1 MPDRTAARAAL
12 LLGCVLLLGGS
23 AAHAA
28 RYHVDPG
35 GLRTTG
41 PSVPGDWG
49 AENVYSTVALAAA
62 ACASDDTI
70 LVSQAIHA
78 IDTAVA
84 LPALLGNRRLST
96 RHEGAVLAIAASGR
110 LDAGGGADT
119 VTLQGLTLRGGQAS
133 RVGSALDVTPAG
145 GLPSRLVIRGC
156 WVEGFHDGGAMRVRP
171 ADPGLVLEVEDS
183 HFRDNTRNWRGG
195 AIYLETGI
203 TATFTRCGFEGNA
216 SSTTGSRGGAVAV
229 VADAAPS
236 FVTFVGT
243 DFRDNRCDG
252 PGGTV
257 FVENGGA
264 VFDDCE
270 LRGSR
275 SGLGTSWSE
284 GAGVFVRR
292 NGGHTEPLTVTVTD
306 CRFLDNRGS
315 LALGTDAGDGGALMV
330 RGDSER
336 YFDVTVR
343 DCLFQGNYNAQGA
356 GVYIGR
362 FASGLIERCIFRDNA
377 AYYQGGASMKGGALE
392 ANVGEIAIYNH
403 CLFENNRA
411 GFRDDGTDTGEYS
424 RGGAVMVRVN
434 PRATLNN
441 CTFLDNTVNTAGYAL
456 GDGFAHASE
465 GWTFTPERLCRL
477 YNCVF
482 WGTGND
488 YQLYSDSDGMAEIA
502 SCAVVETEL
511 RAPGVTPTGMVWLTD
526 RPFSTATSAFPAA
539 GGVLIDAGLD
549 LGLTV
554 DLAGR
559 PVPSGAAPDLGCYE
573 WYDVVD
579 VPPTTPDALSLAAWP
594 NPFNPRTTVSCR
606 LGRTAHVRVSI
617 HDLAGRHLRDLHAG
631 TLPAGG
637 HAWVF
642 DGLDARGRP
651 LGSGV
656 YLAVLQVDGQAGTA
670 TKLTLVR

>member
-1 MPDRTAARAAL
+1 MLAAL
-12 LLGCVLLLGGS
+12 LLGGALLLAS
-23 AAHAA
+23 ATAHAA
-28 RYHVDPG
+28 RFHVAPG
-35 GLRTTG
+35 GQRTTG
-41 PSVPGDWG
+41 PSIPGDWDPQ
-49 AENVYSTVALAAA
+49 NVYPTVAAAAA
-62 ACASDDTI
+62 ACASADTI
-70 LVSQAIHA
+70 LVAQAVHV
-78 IDTAVA
+78 IDSVVTLSAM
-84 LPALLGNRRLST
+84 LGNQRLSDD
-96 RHEGAVLAIAASGR
+96 HDDAVLEITASGR
-110 LDAGGGADT
+110 LIAGGGAET
-119 VTLQGLTLRGGQAS
+119 VRLRGLTLRGGQRS
-133 RVGSALDVTPAG
+133 RSASALDVTPSG
-145 GLPSRLVIRGC
+145 GLPARLEIAGC
-156 WVEGFHDGGAMRVRP
+156 WMEGFHDGGAIRVRP
-171 ADPGLVLEVEDS
+171 ASPSLTLDVVDS
-183 HFRDNTRNWRGG
+183 HFQDNTRSWRGG
-195 AIYLETGI
+195 AIYLETGVH
-203 TATFTRCGFEGNA
+203 ATFTRCGFVGNA
-216 SSTTGSRGGAVAV
+216 SRTTGARGGALAAV
-229 VADAAPS
+229 GTDAPVS
-236 FVTFVGT
+236 VTFVGT
-243 DFRDNRCDG
+243 DFRDNHCDG

-264 VFDDCE
+264 VLDDCE

-275 SGLGTSWSE
+275 SGLGTVWSE

-315 LALGTDAGDGGALMV
+315 LELGTDAGDGGALMV

-336 YFDVTVR
+336 YFDVTVQ

-362 FASGLIERCIFRDNA
+362 FANGLIERCIFRDNA

-392 ANVGEIAIYNH
+392 ANVGELAIYNH

-441 CTFLDNTVNTAGYAL
+441 CTFVDNTVNTAGYAL

-482 WGTGND
+482 WGTGNN
-488 YQLYSDSDGMAEIA
+488 YQIFSDTDGMAEIA
-502 SCAVVETEL
+502 NCAVVESEL
-511 RAPGVTPTGMVWLTD
+511 RAPGVTPTGMVWLTG
-526 RPFSTATSAFPAA
+526 RPFSTPDSAFPAA

-549 LGLTV
+549 LGLAV

-579 VPPTTPDALSLAAWP
+579 VPPTPADTLALEAWP

-606 LGRTAHVRVSI
+606 LGRAAHVRVSI

-642 DGLDARGRP
+642 DGLDGAGRP

-656 YLAVLQVDGQAGTA
+656 YLAVLQVDGTAGAA